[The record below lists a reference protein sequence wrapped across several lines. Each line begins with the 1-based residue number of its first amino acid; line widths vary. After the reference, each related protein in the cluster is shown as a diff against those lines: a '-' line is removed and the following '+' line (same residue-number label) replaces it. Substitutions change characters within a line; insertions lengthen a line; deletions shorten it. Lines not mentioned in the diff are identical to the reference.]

1 MPPEGSDVIGETIT
15 TQTEPEDTLLDLARR
30 YGLGYEEITNAN
42 PGVDPW
48 LPGAG
53 TVVVVPK
60 QRLLPRAPRTGVV
73 INLPEHRLY
82 YFAPTTAGS
91 TACRVDLPGQHRKDG
106 LEHAAWKDDGGFQGQ
121 EPDLDGHQN
130 RCARN
135 MQSAATSCPTVVPA
149 GPDNPMGLY
158 ALRLGIPGGAY
169 LIHGTNRPAG
179 VGMQVTHGCMRLY
192 PEDIEALFN
201 MVPVNT
207 PVMIV
212 NQPYKWGWHDGELL
226 IEVHPPL
233 QEDSAR
239 AADAHRPHATHRRG
253 DPRKAARDRLDRRGA
268 HLARG
273 ARCPDT
279 GLGCRLAHRGASVR
293 AVSPAARKAK
303 APRCRHRGALLL
315 AYEVDYF
322 DIDFSNMRLSFSLFA
337 SQHCCAACAADAA

>member
-1 MPPEGSDVIGETIT
+1 MRFLFSTLALATSLPATAGEFTLPPEGSDVIGETIT
-15 TQTEPEDTLLDLARR
+15 TQTETEDTLLDLARR

-82 YFAPTTAGS
+82 YFAPTTAGAQPVVWTFPVS
-91 TACRVDLPGQHRKDG
+91 IGKMDWNTPLGKTTVVSKVKNPTWRPPKSVRE
-106 LEHAAWKDDGGFQGQ
+106 EHAKRGDILP
-121 EPDLDGHQN
+121 E
-130 RCARN
+130 
-135 MQSAATSCPTVVPA
+135 VVPA

-233 QEDSAR
+233 EEDSLAPPTLTDLTRLIVEATR
-239 AADAHRPHATHRRG
+239 AKPLAINWI
-253 DPRKAARDRLDRRGA
+253 GA
-268 HLARG
+268 ERTWREARG
-273 ARCPDT
+273 VPT
-279 GLGCRLAHRGASVR
+279 PVSVAGSR
-293 AVSPAARKAK
+293 TVALPS
-303 APRCRHRGALLL
+303 AP
-315 AYEVDYF
+315 
-322 DIDFSNMRLSFSLFA
+322 
-337 SQHCCAACAADAA
+337 